1 MTGGASL
8 IESAKTRS
16 LINEIKNIER
26 AYYSFCVIKGRIPG
40 DLDENGMH
48 GYKPQYAPDD
58 IEKQPYLSSDFSAP
72 YDGTVE
78 GYGIPNQI
86 TSPFVELYLEK
97 IFDFK
102 PRNVSSTDLEVLY
115 KSGGLPPVKSIS
127 GYYFLPIYR
136 VRACDYKGD
145 FRCNIVPSNYIEA
158 VTELGSNGDFKMA
171 RILKSIDKKI
181 DDGAYNDGDFISECN
196 YDESLQ
202 EKKGCRAFDYKIAI
216 KCLIPPLNGG
226 MLYLFSKKLCSIF
239 NFSIMV
245 CSRVLLLQ

>member
-26 AYYSFCVIKGRIPG
+26 AYYSFYVIKGRIPG
-40 DLDENGMH
+40 DLDENGKH
-48 GYKPQYAPDD
+48 GYKAADAPND
-58 IEKQPYLSSDFSAP
+58 IERQPYLSSDFSSP

-97 IFDFK
+97 IFDFE
-102 PRNVSSTDLEVLY
+102 PRNVSETKLSKMQALNA
-115 KSGGLPPVKSIS
+115 LPTVNSFPE
-127 GYYFLPIYR
+127 YYFLPIYR
-136 VRACDYKGD
+136 VNVCLSETDW
-145 FRCNIVPSNYIEA
+145 RCNIVPGNYIEA
-158 VTELGSNGDFKMA
+158 VTDLGSNGDFKMA

-181 DDGAYNDGDFISECN
+181 DDGVYNDGGFISECN

-216 KCLIPPLNGG
+216 K
-226 MLYLFSKKLCSIF
+226 
-239 NFSIMV
+239 
-245 CSRVLLLQ
+245 